1 MTAQIQAKLIELRR
15 WIPKSDVERLL
26 EETTSLYLKDPTLFE
41 EYVLLLIDEFQA
53 KLKLHR
59 AATK

>member
-1 MTAQIQAKLIELRR
+1 MTPQIQGKLVELRR

-26 EETTSLYLKDPTLFE
+26 DETTELYLKDPSLFE

-53 KLKLHR
+53 RLKSCYTT
-59 AATK
+59 TK